1 MFTNGLGCH
10 SIKDTMHNDLPER
23 YRVYLAYLIS
33 TYVRVSENEFSCI
46 SIICRKLCNVKL
58 ESILE
63 TFGDIS

>member
-33 TYVRVSENEFSCI
+33 TYVRVSE
-46 SIICRKLCNVKL
+46 K
-58 ESILE
+58 E
-63 TFGDIS
+63 TFVMQEISRACGRCYKHTKAII